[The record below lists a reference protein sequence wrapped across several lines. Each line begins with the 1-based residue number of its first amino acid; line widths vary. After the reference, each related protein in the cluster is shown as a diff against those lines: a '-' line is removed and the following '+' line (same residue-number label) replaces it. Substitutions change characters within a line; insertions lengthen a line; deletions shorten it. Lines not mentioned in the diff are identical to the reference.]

1 MKGMR
6 KTPLLFILRHSTF
19 IHIFSPFDSPNP
31 RSYTAR
37 PCFLKDIDMAFKC
50 VVVTP
55 DSQIAD
61 DTVTQVILP
70 AHDGEMGILT
80 DRSPLLVKLGVGQ
93 LRLDVQGGARKLF
106 FVDGG
111 IAQMVDNKLTILT
124 DEACKPEEIDLES
137 AKAEYAAA
145 EAIKITDTKSAEKR
159 ARGLARGTVKQRLA
173 AKR

>member
-1 MKGMR
+1 M
-6 KTPLLFILRHSTF
+6 S
-19 IHIFSPFDSPNP
+19 
-31 RSYTAR
+31 
-37 PCFLKDIDMAFKC
+37 FKC

-55 DSQIAD
+55 EAQIAD

-80 DRSPLLVKLGVGQ
+80 NRSPLLVKLGVGQ
-93 LRLDVQGGARKLF
+93 LRLDVQGGGKKLF

-111 IAQMVDNKLTILT
+111 IAQMKDNQLTILT
-124 DEACKPEEIDLES
+124 DEAVAPEEINLES
-137 AKAEYAAA
+137 ARAEYN
-145 EAIKITDTKSAEKR
+145 EAQAMKITDAKTAEKR